1 VKKRTTILIVTV
13 ACLLLSGAA
22 TFAPLSASLARSAA
36 SFDLWWHVVA
46 GGGGQAASSS
56 YAVHGS
62 IAQPIVAES
71 SGPGYR
77 LSAGF
82 WPGAQAAPVPT
93 ATPTGT
99 LLPTATRTP
108 TATPTGTVIV
118 TRTPTPTP
126 TGMLNLVVNTTD
138 DVNDGTCNATH
149 CSLRE
154 ALAAAGSHSGPDTVT
169 FNIPTTD
176 PGYDPA
182 TGVWTIRPNNTGYNV
197 PTDTTV
203 DGSIG
208 TALASLEAAT
218 RPGIEIDGTTLGQLG
233 YTGLWLVNNVTLRG
247 LIVNDFQYGI
257 WVSSANVTIEGCYV
271 GTDPTGTSAKPNG
284 TDGILLANGATGAV
298 IQGNL
303 LSGNNSGG
311 IRLFGENTTGNTLR
325 NNRIGSNAAGTAAL
339 PNGGY
344 GIELHASAHGNV
356 IDQNLVSGNG
366 WIGIHLSET
375 GTNGNVLRNN
385 RIGTDAGGTVA
396 LANGSFG
403 VAFFDGPSSNVVGP
417 GNLVAYNTMDGVLVD
432 GSDSFTSTVG
442 NTITA
447 NSITANGGQ
456 GINNFRGGNTELTPP
471 TITAASATQ
480 VSGTACANCS
490 VEVFSDADDE
500 GAVYEGSTTANAAGN
515 WTFSKP
521 GGLAGPYVTAT
532 ATDGAGNTSEF
543 SAPFSVAP
551 ATPTATST
559 STATRTPTGTPS
571 PTATRT
577 PTATPTATSTGTPPS
592 TATRTPTATLSPTPS
607 PTRTGTPPTPQWR
620 FYLPLILKGFGP
632 GQLILVPAADA
643 WIETGN
649 PSANYGSSP
658 GLHVVYVP
666 GGSGWTERSLLY
678 FNLSGLSAGAT
689 VDNATLTLN
698 LENGYGLS
706 TVTLDAYDLL
716 ASWSEAGVTWANQ
729 PAAGS
734 LRASQ
739 SVGSSAGS
747 VTWDL
752 TTLVVGWQA
761 GTITNYGLL
770 LRGPESGSG
779 WFRYFS
785 SREGIVPPRL
795 VVSYH

>member
-1 VKKRTTILIVTV
+1 MKKRTTILIVTI
-13 ACLLLSGAA
+13 ACLLLSGVA
-22 TFAPLSASLARSAA
+22 LARATADASAILST
-36 SFDLWWHVVA
+36 SFDLWWHVIA

-56 YAVHGS
+56 YVVNGS

-71 SGPGYR
+71 SGPSYR

-82 WPGAQAAPVPT
+82 WPGIVGPPSPT

-108 TATPTGTVIV
+108 TATPTGTVIA

-126 TGMLNLVVNTTD
+126 TGVLNLVVNTTD
-138 DVNDGTCNATH
+138 DVDDGTCNAAH

-176 PGYDPA
+176 PGYNPA
-182 TGVWTIRPNNTGYNV
+182 TGVWTIRPNNNGYNV
-197 PTDTTV
+197 WADTTV

-233 YTGLWLVNNVTLRG
+233 ITGLWLSNNVTLRG

-284 TDGILLANGATGAV
+284 IDGLLLANGATGAV

-303 LSGNNSGG
+303 LSGNHGGG

-325 NNRIGSNAAGTAAL
+325 NNHIGSNAAGTAAL

-344 GIELHASAHGNV
+344 GIQLHANAHHNV
-356 IDQNLVSGNG
+356 IEQNLVSGNSG
-366 WIGIHLSET
+366 IGLHLT
-375 GTNGNVLRNN
+375 DAGTNGNVLRNN
-385 RIGTDAGGTVA
+385 RVGTDAGGTTA

-403 VAFFDGPSSNVVGP
+403 VAFFNGPSSNVVGP
-417 GNLVAYNTMDGVLVD
+417 GNQVAYNTMDGVLVD

-447 NSITANGGQ
+447 NSITTNGRQ

-471 TITAASATQ
+471 TITTASATQ

-490 VEVFSDADDE
+490 VEVFSDAADE
-500 GAVYEGSTTANAAGN
+500 GAIYEGTTTANAAGN

-521 GGLAGPYVTAT
+521 GGLSGPYVTAT

-543 SAPFSVAP
+543 SLPVSVAP

-571 PTATRT
+571 ATTTGTPPPTATRT
-577 PTATPTATSTGTPPS
+577 A
-592 TATRTPTATLSPTPS
+592 TATLSPTPS

-620 FYLPLILKGFGP
+620 LYLPLIMKG
-632 GQLILVPAADA
+632 L
-643 WIETGN
+643 
-649 PSANYGSSP
+649 
-658 GLHVVYVP
+658 
-666 GGSGWTERSLLY
+666 
-678 FNLSGLSAGAT
+678 
-689 VDNATLTLN
+689 
-698 LENGYGLS
+698 
-706 TVTLDAYDLL
+706 
-716 ASWSEAGVTWANQ
+716 
-729 PAAGS
+729 
-734 LRASQ
+734 
-739 SVGSSAGS
+739 
-747 VTWDL
+747 
-752 TTLVVGWQA
+752 
-761 GTITNYGLL
+761 
-770 LRGPESGSG
+770 
-779 WFRYFS
+779 
-785 SREGIVPPRL
+785 
-795 VVSYH
+795 